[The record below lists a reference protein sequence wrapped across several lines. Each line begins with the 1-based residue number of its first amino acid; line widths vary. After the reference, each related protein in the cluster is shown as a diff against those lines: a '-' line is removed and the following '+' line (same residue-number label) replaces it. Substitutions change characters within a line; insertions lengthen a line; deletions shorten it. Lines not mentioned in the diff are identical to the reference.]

1 MRVIHQQRMSS
12 TGHVVPACGAWGST
26 DTDWTADA
34 SGVTCVACRDARP
47 VGPRVEDAETR
58 RSARSAHA
66 AAGRL
71 APTLR
76 YAAIALFAWAG
87 ARALAAASGVLAAGS
102 FVSRA
107 ALGFTVVALVLGGVV
122 LAGLAGRALARGMR
136 QPRSGSPQ
144 TQGAGGT
151 SAGA

>member
-26 DTDWTADA
+26 DTDWTDA
-34 SGVTCVACRDARP
+34 SGVTCVACRDAMP
-47 VGPRVEDAETR
+47 VGRVEHAETR
-58 RSARSAHA
+58 RSARSAHP

-87 ARALAAASGVLAAGS
+87 AWALAAASGVLPAGS
-102 FVSRA
+102 LVSRA

-122 LAGLAGRALARGMR
+122 LAGLAGKALALGMR
-136 QPRSGSPQ
+136 QPRAGSPR
-144 TQGAGGT
+144 TQRTGGA